1 MRDEALLE
9 LHRQLVAIPSVSG
22 QEAALAAHL
31 EGVLGGL
38 GLAPARVGDSLLVLL
53 GQGPLLCL
61 DTHLDTVPPAPG
73 WSRDPFT
80 PTVEA
85 GRVYGLGS
93 NDAKAAVAAM
103 VAAVA
108 RLRPEVE
115 ELGVTLALML
125 VAGEETGGGGTEA
138 VLGRL
143 RQLGLAPAAVVVGE
157 PTGLEVMHAQKG
169 LMVVELCARGQAC
182 HAAHAAALGAVNPIR
197 VLARDLEALAEV
209 DLGPPHPGLGPVTVE
224 PTVIAGGEARNA
236 VPAEARCTLDVRT
249 NPAPPPAAVAE
260 AIAGAVAS
268 EVRVLSRRLGPY
280 ETPADH
286 PLVRAA
292 VALPGAR
299 GPAASRT
306 VSDLAH
312 FHGVPGIKCGP
323 GESRRSHTADEF
335 VLEEEVLAGARWYAA
350 LVRAWAEVLRAGG
363 GAPPAAEA
371 RGASI

>member
-22 QEAALAAHL
+22 QEAAIADHL

-38 GLAPARVGDSLLVLL
+38 GLAPARVGDSLLVLR

-80 PTVEA
+80 PAVVD

-103 VAAVA
+103 VGAVA
-108 RLRPEVE
+108 HLLPEAE
-115 ELGVTLALML
+115 DLGVTLALML

-138 VLGRL
+138 VLEQL
-143 RQLGLAPAAVVVGE
+143 RQRGLAPAAVVVGE
-157 PTGLEVMHAQKG
+157 PTGLQVVHAQKG
-169 LMVVELCARGQAC
+169 LMVVELCAHGQAC

-197 VLARDLEALAEV
+197 VLARDLVALGGL
-209 DLGPPHPGLGPVTVE
+209 DLGPPHAGLGPVTVE
-224 PTVIAGGEARNA
+224 PTVITGGRARNA
-236 VPAEARCTLDVRT
+236 VPAEAHCTLDVRT
-249 NPAPPPAAVAE
+249 NPAPPPAVVAE

-268 EVRVLSRRLGPY
+268 EVRVLSQRLRPY

-292 VALPGAR
+292 VALPGAG

-335 VLEEEVLAGARWYAA
+335 VLEEEVLAGTRWYVG
-350 LVRAWAEVLRAGG
+350 LVRAWAPVLRAGG
-363 GAPPAAEA
+363 GAPPAAGA